1 MAALMQLYPKAVQPL
16 ETGAPSPHTLM
27 QDMTRFFLSF
37 ELAYGGQDLY
47 SRFLVALLQS
57 PNGMAV
63 HLATLNYEHLLERA
77 MGRLGLR
84 PAVLRPHGGCQ
95 LWPEKGGTI
104 LVGRGRAIGHGMHS
118 ISSRV
123 KAKHALRISQ
133 LLNQVDQ
140 MKYPCM
146 AMYLPGKITQVGQ
159 RYLRR
164 MQARFQRRVTD
175 SRTIILIG
183 VRPWDSDTHLWPA
196 IYTAQGTVLFVGSRG
211 DCDVLASRRG
221 HGRRTLFVS
230 DSFEEAISVLP
241 GEM

>member
-16 ETGAPSPHTLM
+16 EAGAPSPHALM
-27 QDMTRFFLSF
+27 QDLARFFLSF

-57 PNGMAV
+57 PNGVAV

-77 MGRLGLR
+77 MVRLGLR

-95 LWPEKGGTI
+95 LWPEKGGAI

-123 KAKHALRISQ
+123 GAKPALRISQ

-146 AMYLPGKITQVGQ
+146 AMYIPGKITQVGQ

-164 MQARFQRRVTD
+164 MQARFRRRVAD
-175 SRTIILIG
+175 SRTVVLIG
-183 VRPWDSDTHLWPA
+183 VRPWDSDRHLWPS
-196 IYTAQGTVLFVGSRG
+196 IYTADASVLFVGSR
-211 DCDVLASRRG
+211 DDFDNLASKRR
-221 HGRRTLFVS
+221 HGRKTLFLS
-230 DSFEEAISVLP
+230 ERFEEAISILP
-241 GEM
+241 GKM